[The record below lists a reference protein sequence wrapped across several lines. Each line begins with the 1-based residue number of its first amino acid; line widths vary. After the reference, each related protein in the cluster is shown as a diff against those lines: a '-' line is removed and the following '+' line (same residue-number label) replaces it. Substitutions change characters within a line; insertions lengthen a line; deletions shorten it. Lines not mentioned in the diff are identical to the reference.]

1 MQTPESVF
9 DNSLIMDLVSIL
21 VVSIVT
27 LTAIVAGFYA
37 YGVAHLNEIKQNWVQ
52 YRCNPIYMPIAGAV
66 GSDVMSNF
74 THCTMQS
81 VQSYAGF
88 IMDPIFNAF
97 KDLQDMFGYILNSM
111 QFIRQKIAGTS
122 NAFLSIISSVFGKIQ
137 NTLGITAQLFGR
149 MRTII
154 NRIIAV
160 FVVMVHVATTGVS
173 TGESINNGPVG
184 TVGRFLCFDPNTVI
198 DGQMLKDIRLNDVL
212 SSGERIESILRF
224 DGSGTPMVIIDG
236 VTVSGNHKI
245 KYNDEWIRCEDHP
258 SAEKTDSLP
267 IIMCLNTSTHTITIG
282 NNVFKDYEETDD
294 VEEFYKDV
302 AEYYNSVVNP
312 LRFKY
317 RQSGFNAAH
326 TKILMSDGTTK
337 DINRIN
343 IGEYVAEGGRVIGNV
358 IHKTVFPY
366 FKVSDDLLV
375 AGGTMMFLDDKVDVV
390 AADEYMPTINS
401 VFAMNLLTENAL
413 VVAVDAHGK
422 KFTFLDDQ
430 EVPSSDIHDRRD
442 KKVIEA

>member
-1 MQTPESVF
+1 MQTLESVF

-21 VVSIVT
+21 VVSVVT
-27 LTAIVAGFYA
+27 LAAIVAGFYA

-52 YRCNPIYMPIAGAV
+52 YRCNPVYMPLAGAV

-88 IMDPIFNAF
+88 VMDPIFNAF
-97 KDLQDMFGYILNSM
+97 KDLQEMFSYIMNSM
-111 QFIRQKIAGTS
+111 QFIRQKISGTT

-160 FVVMVHVATTGVS
+160 FVVMVHVATTGVA

-184 TVGRFLCFDPNTVI
+184 KVGEFLCFDPNTII
-198 DGQMLKDIRLNDVL
+198 DGQKLKDIKLNDVL
-212 SSGERIESILRF
+212 SSGERILSILTF
-224 DGSGTPMVIIDG
+224 NGADTSMVKIDG

-245 KYNDEWIRCEDHP
+245 KYNNEWIRCEDHP
-258 SAEKTDSLP
+258 SAERTHSLP

-282 NNVFKDYEETDD
+282 ENVFKDYEETDD
-294 VEEFYKDV
+294 VSDFYNDV
-302 AEYYNSVVNP
+302 AEYYNSTVNP

-317 RQSGFNAAH
+317 RQTGFNAAR
-326 TKILMSDGTTK
+326 TKVVMEKGILK
-337 DINRIN
+337 DINKIN
-343 IGEYVAEGGRVIGNV
+343 IGDRVAEGGRVIGFVHHN
-358 IHKTVFPY
+358 TEFPY
-366 FKVSDDLLV
+366 FKVSEGLLV
-375 AGGTMMFLDDKVDVV
+375 MPGSMMISNDKVDIV
-390 AADEYMPTINS
+390 ANDYYMRVMNNM
-401 VFAMNLLTENAL
+401 FAMNLLTENA
-413 VVAVDAHGK
+413 VVVVEDVHGNRY
-422 KFTFLDDQ
+422 TFLDDQ
-430 EVPSSDIHDRRD
+430 EVPDQDIHEKRD